1 MSVGEGTLILLV
13 ICLVFAVAIA
23 AYSLAKNEMLTHMYN
38 DLVRRY
44 NDERGVS
51 YVRED

>member
-1 MSVGEGTLILLV
+1 MGVGEGTFVLLV
-13 ICLVFAVAIA
+13 ICLVFAVGVAG
-23 AYSLAKNEMLTHMYN
+23 YCLAKNEMLTHMYN